1 MGTPLQEV
9 DVIYDTGSQWL
20 TVDTDLCDTC
30 MDLDETYFKTED
42 STSYVLYDSDLGED
56 GTQNSTII

>member
-1 MGTPLQEV
+1 M
-9 DVIYDTGSQWL
+9 IYDTGSQWL